1 MVGIQC
7 RNRMG
12 LGQDGGEG
20 WEDISIVSGMGMGA
34 YRGSGGG
41 WRERYDWMIEI
52 LNIQSECPR

>member
-41 WRERYDWMIEI
+41 WRER
-52 LNIQSECPR
+52 